1 MKKKQK
7 EFDKVTVIGLGLIGG
22 SLAWALKR
30 SKRVG
35 TVFGVDTDEE
45 SIEYALENEIIDEG
59 STDSAEGASGAEIVV
74 IATHVGSIVKTAK
87 SLIPLLSE
95 GTIITD
101 VGSTKG
107 KIVREIEEI
116 TPHHIHFLGGHP
128 IAGTENSGI
137 KNADP
142 RLFKGRRL
150 ILTPTGKTALI
161 VKSRVATL
169 WELVGSEVHEMD
181 TDTHDRVFGF
191 VSHLPHVLAY
201 SLIDA
206 ILSTGESDTLLNFAG
221 GGLRDYTR
229 VAASSPEMWGEI
241 LIANKE
247 NVLKAVKEFKS
258 SLDKMERALANED
271 SEQLK
276 DMLSKASEARRKNVK

>member
-1 MKKKQK
+1 MKKK

-30 SKRVG
+30 SKRVRN
-35 TVFGVDTDEE
+35 VFGVDTDEE
-45 SIEYALENEIIDEG
+45 TLGYALEKQIIDEG
-59 STDSAEGASGAEIVV
+59 SVDLAEGAAGAEIVV
-74 IATHVGSIVKTAK
+74 IATHVGAIVKTAK

-101 VGSTKG
+101 VGSVKG
-107 KIVREIEEI
+107 KIVREIEKI
-116 TPHHIHFLGGHP
+116 MPPHLHFLGGHP

-137 KNADP
+137 ANADP
-142 RLFKGRRL
+142 RLFKGRRF
-150 ILTPTGKTALI
+150 ILTPTEKTALV
-161 VKSRVATL
+161 VKSRIATL

-181 TDTHDRVFGF
+181 IDAHDRVFGF

-206 ILSTGESDTLLNFAG
+206 ILSTGEQDTLLSFAG

-229 VAASSPEMWGEI
+229 VAASSPAMWCEI

-258 SLDKMERALANED
+258 SLDKMENALANED
-271 SEQLK
+271 SDSLI
-276 DMLSKASEARRKNVK
+276 DMLVKASDARRKT

>member
-1 MKKKQK
+1 MKNK
-7 EFDKVTVIGLGLIGG
+7 EFKKVVIVGLGLIGG
-22 SLAWALKR
+22 SLAWALKKSGKVGNVTGIDIDR
-30 SKRVG
+30 DSIDFAVSKK
-35 TVFGVDTDEE
+35 
-45 SIEYALENEIIDEG
+45 IIDEG
-59 STDSAEGASGAEIVV
+59 SVDFAEGAARAEIVV

-87 SLIPLLSE
+87 SITPLLSE

-101 VGSTKG
+101 VGSVKG
-107 KIVREIEEI
+107 KIVRDIEEVMP
-116 TPHHIHFLGGHP
+116 PHLHFLGGHP

-142 RLFKGRRL
+142 GLFKGRRF
-150 ILTPTGKTALI
+150 ILTPTEKTALI

-181 TDTHDRVFGF
+181 TDAHDRIFGF

-201 SLIDA
+201 SLVDA

-229 VAASSPEMWGEI
+229 VAASSPEMWCEI

-247 NVLKAVKEFKS
+247 NVLKAVKEFKG
-258 SLDKMERALANED
+258 SLDKMETALANED
-271 SEQLK
+271 SDRLK
-276 DMLSKASEARRKNVK
+276 DMLSKASDARRKKVK

>member
-1 MKKKQK
+1 MKKKV
-7 EFDKVTVIGLGLIGG
+7 FDKVTVIGLGLIGG

-30 SKRVG
+30 SKRVRN
-35 TVFGVDTDEE
+35 VFGVDTDEE
-45 SIEYALENEIIDEG
+45 CIEYAIEKQIIDEG
-59 STDSAEGASGAEIVV
+59 SVDPAYGAAGAEIVV
-74 IATHVGSIVKTAK
+74 IATHVGAIVKTAK

-101 VGSTKG
+101 VGSVKG
-107 KIVREIEEI
+107 KIVREMEEVMP
-116 TPHHIHFLGGHP
+116 PHLHFLGGHP

-137 KNADP
+137 ANADP
-142 RLFKGRRL
+142 RLFKGRRF
-150 ILTPTGKTALI
+150 ILTPTEKTALV

-169 WELVGSEVHEMD
+169 WELVGIEIHEMD
-181 TDTHDRVFGF
+181 VDVHDRVFGF

-206 ILSTGESDTLLNFAG
+206 ILSEDDSDKLFNFAG

-229 VAASSPEMWGEI
+229 VAASSPAMWSEI

-247 NVLKAVKEFKS
+247 SVLTAVKQFKS
-258 SLDKMERALANED
+258 SLDGIETAIANED
-271 SEQLK
+271 VN
-276 DMLSKASEARRKNVK
+276 MLREIFSKASRSRREKVK